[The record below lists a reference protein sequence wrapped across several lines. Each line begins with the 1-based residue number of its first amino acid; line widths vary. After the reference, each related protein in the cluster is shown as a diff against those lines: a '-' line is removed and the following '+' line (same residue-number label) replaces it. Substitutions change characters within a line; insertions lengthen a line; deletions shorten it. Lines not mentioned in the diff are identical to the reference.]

1 MYSSSQSKYTSNQ
14 KKINIKKS
22 NQNSSNQYK
31 EKENNY
37 SKEINNLN
45 RNANKS
51 NLTKAESYSF
61 DKSIK
66 IPRIEYEKLS
76 KKSEAF
82 NEESENFNVYFMKP
96 DLKSKTLSTTK
107 KIKPKL
113 FKKNT
118 ELKKEITYNENEDDD
133 NPYKENCLNNNNEPQ
148 FQENDSE
155 KMPLE
160 IVHENNERI
169 FKAHLVQKLK
179 SFKLKQDEN
188 RKIPLNL
195 KSKIKRDESFRNSM
209 KHLLMKQSEKKDMKK
224 ELLYYKGYFRFWKKK
239 SKIIDEQKIKKRM
252 IFRIKKDRNIR
263 ITTVVY
269 RAEIPRRKKIK
280 NKEIEEKKIQQHYE
294 KNEIF
299 RQNLIHNLEQRK
311 KNILPKSSIN
321 QSNDRFN
328 NNIKNSN
335 NNSQKKFEEEKI
347 SDFVKLIPRK
357 EENEEKKIS
366 NNIYDENKRQNNKEI
381 KEIDINNANEGLEK
395 LNNIYMKKEEKK
407 ALDELKLNQNI
418 NKKKEALKKIN
429 NIFEKANE
437 REGFESLKKI
447 RNNSRKKEGT
457 QKLNKVI
464 EKKYSKSIITELK
477 KNQNKSKISEA
488 FNLINNL
495 IKIKVKEQKINSIKQ
510 IQRYCNEINKSKINI
525 LSNEKKELINNE
537 MKASNDIEIKNG
549 IENNFKN
556 MEDKNIN
563 RNPDNINVK
572 NEREDIYNSVEL
584 EKINNNEYF

>member
-14 KKINIKKS
+14 KKTKTGKS
-22 NQNSSNQYK
+22 NQNSNNQYK

-37 SKEINNLN
+37 SKEINNMN
-45 RNANKS
+45 RYANKS
-51 NLTKAESYSF
+51 DLPKTQSYSF

-66 IPRIEYEKLS
+66 IPLIQYEKSS
-76 KKSEAF
+76 KKSEIF

-107 KIKPKL
+107 NIKPKL

-118 ELKKEITYNENEDDD
+118 KLKKEITYDEDEDND
-133 NPYKENCLNNNNEPQ
+133 NPYKENYLNNNNDPQ
-148 FQENDSE
+148 FQENESE

-179 SFKLKQDEN
+179 LFKLRQDEN

-239 SKIIDEQKIKKRM
+239 SKIIDEQKFKKRM

-280 NKEIEEKKIQQHYE
+280 NKEIEERKIQQHYE

-311 KNILPKSSIN
+311 NNILPKSSIN
-321 QSNDRFN
+321 KSNDRIN
-328 NNIKNSN
+328 KNIKNSN

-347 SDFVKLIPRK
+347 SDFVKIIQKK
-357 EENEEKKIS
+357 EQNEEKKIS
-366 NNIYDENKRQNNKEI
+366 NNIYDENKRQKNKEM
-381 KEIDINNANEGLEK
+381 KEIDINSTN
-395 LNNIYMKKEEKK
+395 
-407 ALDELKLNQNI
+407 
-418 NKKKEALKKIN
+418 
-429 NIFEKANE
+429 
-437 REGFESLKKI
+437 EGFE
-447 RNNSRKKEGT
+447 
-457 QKLNKVI
+457 KL
-464 EKKYSKSIITELK
+464 
-477 KNQNKSKISEA
+477 
-488 FNLINNL
+488 
-495 IKIKVKEQKINSIKQ
+495 
-510 IQRYCNEINKSKINI
+510 
-525 LSNEKKELINNE
+525 
-537 MKASNDIEIKNG
+537 
-549 IENNFKN
+549 
-556 MEDKNIN
+556 
-563 RNPDNINVK
+563 
-572 NEREDIYNSVEL
+572 
-584 EKINNNEYF
+584 